1 MKPLELVK
9 QYHEQTKHEF
19 NRYARALGYMDW
31 ANQPDPFRRYEGA
44 PLYELP
50 LLAAG
55 DEPVAPSY
63 ESLFS
68 SQPVA
73 PQSLSLN
80 SLSRF
85 FEYSLSI
92 TAWKEYGGNRWAL
105 RSNPSSGNL
114 HPTEGYLLIRETADL
129 PLKPGL
135 YHYAPKEH
143 GLEHR
148 CYGSNEVIEALLH
161 PFPAQSFFVGL
172 SSIHWREAW
181 KYGERAFRYCQHD
194 VGHALGT
201 LRIAGATLG
210 WRVVLLTELDD
221 RTIGALLGLN
231 RLHEFEQAE
240 PELPELMC
248 VVCPVPTPL
257 PPLPP
262 PYKGGEIEESLPF
275 APPDPSTSLPS
286 ASLPSA
292 SLRTGRAGKGG
303 ERRASIPLVVDQA
316 IVEQWEQGDWRG
328 KANRLSRDN
337 PVPWE
342 IIDGVTKA
350 SWKTSAEQTRWDVT
364 VGVPY
369 KSAPLPE
376 QGGAEQA
383 SPPDPRPSMVSA
395 HQIIHQRRS
404 AVAFDGKTSI
414 SAQQFFTMLERV
426 MPHPDRPVA
435 QRPMPWD
442 SLPWD
447 PTVHLALFVHRV
459 DGLLPGIYML
469 LRNADLALKAIFQ
482 QAMHEQFVWTIPE
495 HCPESLPLYLLEDG
509 NAQRIAMQLS
519 CHQEVASASAFSL
532 GMIAEFEAS
541 LEKHGPWFY
550 KRLFWETGLI
560 GQMLYLE
567 AEAAGV
573 RATGIGCFF
582 DDPVHRVLGWYPETQ
597 FQSLYHFTVGGAVDD
612 HRLTT
617 LPPYGERSVEG
628 RHRGLPLPE

>member
-1 MKPLELVK
+1 MNPLELVK

-44 PLYELP
+44 PLYALP

-68 SQPVA
+68 SQPVP
-73 PQSLSLN
+73 PQPVTLN

-85 FEYSLSI
+85 FEYGLSI

-114 HPTEGYLLIRETADL
+114 HPTEGYLLIRETAGL

-135 YHYAPKEH
+135 YHYASKEH

-148 CYGSNEVIEALLH
+148 GHGSNEAIEALLH

-172 SSIHWREAW
+172 SSIHWRETW

-201 LRIAGATLG
+201 LRIAGAALG
-210 WRVVLLTELDD
+210 WRVFLLAGLDD

-240 PELPELMC
+240 PELPELLC

-262 PYKGGEIEESLPF
+262 PYKGGE
-275 APPDPSTSLPS
+275 
-286 ASLPSA
+286 
-292 SLRTGRAGKGG
+292 
-303 ERRASIPLVVDQA
+303 RRASIPLVIDQA
-316 IVEQWEQGDWRG
+316 IVEHWEHGDWQG

-342 IIDGVTKA
+342 IIDDVTKA
-350 SWKTSAEQTRWDVT
+350 SWKTSTEQTRWDAT

-369 KSAPLPE
+369 KSAPIPERDREERTSLPD
-376 QGGAEQA
+376 
-383 SPPDPRPSMVSA
+383 SRPSIISA

-404 AVAFDGKTSI
+404 AVAFDGTTSI
-414 SAQQFFTMLERV
+414 SAQQFFTMLERI
-426 MPHPDRPVA
+426 MPHQNRPVA

-447 PTVHLALFVHRV
+447 PTIHLALFVHRV

-469 LRNADLALKAIFQ
+469 LRNADPALKATCQ
-482 QAMHEQFVWTIPE
+482 QSMHEQFVWTVPE
-495 HCPESLPLYLLEDG
+495 HCPGSLPLYLLEDG

-519 CHQEVASASAFSL
+519 CHQEIAGAGAFSL

-560 GQMLYLE
+560 GQVLYLE

-582 DDPVHRVLGWYPETQ
+582 DDPVHRVLGWYPDTQ

-617 LPPYGERSVEG
+617 LPPYGERSEG
-628 RHRGLPLPE
+628 RKSGEP

>member
-1 MKPLELVK
+1 MKSLDVVK
-9 QYHEQTKHEF
+9 QYHEQTKHDF

-50 LLAAG
+50 LLAAS
-55 DEPVAPSY
+55 DDPVSPAY

-68 SQPVA
+68 SQPV
-73 PQSLSLN
+73 PTQPLTLN

-114 HPTEGYLLIRETADL
+114 HPTEGYLLIGETADL

-135 YHYAPKEH
+135 YHYASKEH

-148 CYGSNEVIEALLH
+148 WQGSNEVIEALLQ
-161 PFPAQSFFVGL
+161 PFPSRSFLVGL

-201 LRIAGATLG
+201 LRFAGAVLG
-210 WRVVLLTELDD
+210 WRVFLLAGLDD

-231 RLHEFEQAE
+231 RLHEFERAE
-240 PELPELMC
+240 PEFPELVC
-248 VVCPVPTPL
+248 VVCPAHDSTM
-257 PPLPP
+257 
-262 PYKGGEIEESLPF
+262 
-275 APPDPSTSLPS
+275 TSLQ
-286 ASLPSA
+286 L
-292 SLRTGRAGKGG
+292 
-303 ERRASIPLVVDQA
+303 SIDQA
-316 IVEQWEQGDWRG
+316 IGEHWEHGDWRG

-342 IIDGVTKA
+342 TIDDVTKA
-350 SWKTSAEQTRWDVT
+350 SWKTSVEQTRWDAT

-369 KSAPLPE
+369 KFTPFPK
-376 QGGAEQA
+376 QGGEAERT
-383 SPPDPRPSMVSA
+383 SLPDPRSSTVSA

-404 AVAFDGKTSI
+404 AVALDGTTSI
-414 SAQQFFTMLERV
+414 SVQQFFTMLERV
-426 MPHPDRPVA
+426 MPHSNRPVA

-447 PTVHLALFVHRV
+447 PTIHLALFVHRV
-459 DGLLPGIYML
+459 DGIPPGMYML
-469 LRNADLALKAIFQ
+469 LRNDDPALKATFQ
-482 QAMHEQFVWTIPE
+482 QAMHRQFAWTVPEQ
-495 HCPESLPLYLLEDG
+495 CPASLPLYLLEDG
-509 NAQRIAMQLS
+509 NAQRIATQVS
-519 CHQEVASASAFSL
+519 CHQEIAGAGAFSL

-560 GQMLYLE
+560 GQVLYLE

-573 RATGIGCFF
+573 RSTGIGCFF
-582 DDPVHRVLGWYPETQ
+582 DDPVHRVLGWYPDVR
-597 FQSLYHFTVGGAVDD
+597 FQSLYHFTVGGPVED

-617 LPPYGERSVEG
+617 LPPYGELSEG
-628 RHRGLPLPE
+628 RRRVDLR

>member
-1 MKPLELVK
+1 M
-9 QYHEQTKHEF
+9 
-19 NRYARALGYMDW
+19 
-31 ANQPDPFRRYEGA
+31 
-44 PLYELP
+44 
-50 LLAAG
+50 
-55 DEPVAPSY
+55 
-63 ESLFS
+63 
-68 SQPVA
+68 
-73 PQSLSLN
+73 
-80 SLSRF
+80 
-85 FEYSLSI
+85 
-92 TAWKEYGGNRWAL
+92 
-105 RSNPSSGNL
+105 
-114 HPTEGYLLIRETADL
+114 
-129 PLKPGL
+129 
-135 YHYAPKEH
+135 
-143 GLEHR
+143 
-148 CYGSNEVIEALLH
+148 
-161 PFPAQSFFVGL
+161 
-172 SSIHWREAW
+172 
-181 KYGERAFRYCQHD
+181 
-194 VGHALGT
+194 
-201 LRIAGATLG
+201 
-210 WRVVLLTELDD
+210 
-221 RTIGALLGLN
+221 
-231 RLHEFEQAE
+231 
-240 PELPELMC
+240 
-248 VVCPVPTPL
+248 
-257 PPLPP
+257 
-262 PYKGGEIEESLPF
+262 
-275 APPDPSTSLPS
+275 
-286 ASLPSA
+286 
-292 SLRTGRAGKGG
+292 
-303 ERRASIPLVVDQA
+303 
-316 IVEQWEQGDWRG
+316 
-328 KANRLSRDN
+328 SRDN

-350 SWKTSAEQTRWDVT
+350 SWKTSVEQTRWDAT

-383 SPPDPRPSMVSA
+383 SPPDPRPSMISA

-469 LRNADLALKAIFQ
+469 LRNADPALKATFQ

-495 HCPESLPLYLLEDG
+495 QCPASLPLYLLEDG

-560 GQMLYLE
+560 GQVLYLE

-617 LPPYGERSVEG
+617 LPPYGERV
-628 RHRGLPLPE
+628 

>member
-44 PLYELP
+44 PLFALP

-55 DEPVAPSY
+55 DDPVAPAY
-63 ESLFS
+63 ESLFAA
-68 SQPVA
+68 QPVP
-73 PQSLSLN
+73 PQPLTLN

-85 FEYSLSI
+85 FEYGLSI

-114 HPTEGYLLIRETADL
+114 HPTEGYLLIRDTADL
-129 PLKPGL
+129 PLKAGL

-148 CYGSNEVIEALLH
+148 WHGSTEVIEALLQ

-201 LRIAGATLG
+201 LRIAGAALG
-210 WRVVLLTELDD
+210 WRVVLLAGLDD

-231 RLHEFEQAE
+231 RLYEFERAE

-248 VVCPVPTPL
+248 VVCPVLTPL

-262 PYKGGEIEESLPF
+262 PYKGGEQVS
-275 APPDPSTSLPS
+275 
-286 ASLPSA
+286 
-292 SLRTGRAGKGG
+292 
-303 ERRASIPLVVDQA
+303 SIPFVVDQA
-316 IVEQWEQGDWRG
+316 IVEHWEQGDWRG

-350 SWKTSAEQTRWDVT
+350 SWKTSVEQTRWDAT

-369 KSAPLPE
+369 KSTPLPE
-376 QGGAEQA
+376 RGGAERT

-404 AVAFDGKTSI
+404 AVAFDGTTSI

-426 MPHPDRPVA
+426 MPYPDRPVA

-469 LRNADLALKAIFQ
+469 LRNADPALKATFQ
-482 QAMHEQFVWTIPE
+482 RCMHRQFAWTVPEQ
-495 HCPESLPLYLLEDG
+495 CPASLPLYLLEDG
-509 NAQRIAMQLS
+509 NAQRIATQVS
-519 CHQEVASASAFSL
+519 CHQEIAGAGAFSL

-560 GQMLYLE
+560 GQVLYLE
-567 AEAAGV
+567 AEAAGI
-573 RATGIGCFF
+573 RSTGIGCFF
-582 DDPVHRVLGWYPETQ
+582 DDPVHRVLGWYPDTR
-597 FQSLYHFTVGGAVDD
+597 FQSLYHFTAGGAVDD

-617 LPPYGERSVEG
+617 LPPYGERSEG
-628 RHRGLPLPE
+628 RKNVEP

>member
-9 QYHEQTKHEF
+9 QYHEQTKHDF

-44 PLYELP
+44 PLHELP
-50 LLAAG
+50 LLRAG

-63 ESLFS
+63 ESLFA
-68 SQPVA
+68 SQPV
-73 PQSLSLN
+73 PVQPLTLH

-85 FEYSLSI
+85 FEYGLSI

-114 HPTEGYLLIRETADL
+114 HPTEGYLLIGETAGL

-135 YHYAPKEH
+135 YHYASKEH

-148 CYGSNEVIEALLH
+148 WHGSNEAIDALLQ
-161 PFPAQSFFVGL
+161 PFPAQAFLVGL

-201 LRIAGATLG
+201 LRIAGAALG
-210 WRVVLLTELDD
+210 WQVFLLTGLDD
-221 RTIGALLGLN
+221 PTIGTLLGLN
-231 RLHEFEQAE
+231 RLHEFDRAE
-240 PELPELMC
+240 PEFPELLC
-248 VVCPVPTPL
+248 VVCPACD
-257 PPLPP
+257 
-262 PYKGGEIEESLPF
+262 SRQ
-275 APPDPSTSLPS
+275 
-286 ASLPSA
+286 ASLP
-292 SLRTGRAGKGG
+292 L
-303 ERRASIPLVVDQA
+303 SINQEVL
-316 IVEQWEQGDWRG
+316 EHWEQGDWQG

-342 IIDGVTKA
+342 IIDDVTKA
-350 SWKTSAEQTRWDVT
+350 SWKTSTEQSELRIFPSPAPHPERERAERT
-364 VGVPY
+364 P
-369 KSAPLPE
+369 PPE
-376 QGGAEQA
+376 
-383 SPPDPRPSMVSA
+383 PRSSTVSA

-404 AVAFDGKTSI
+404 AVALDGTTSI
-414 SAQQFFTMLERV
+414 SASQFFTMLERV
-426 MPHPDRPVA
+426 MPHADRPVA

-447 PTVHLALFVHRV
+447 PTIHLALFVHRV

-469 LRNADLALKAIFQ
+469 LRNSDPALKATFQ
-482 QAMHEQFVWTIPE
+482 QAMHEQFVWTLPE
-495 HCPESLPLYLLEDG
+495 ECPASLPLYLLEDG
-509 NAQRIAMQLS
+509 NAQRIATQVS
-519 CHQEVASASAFSL
+519 CHQEIAGAGAFSL

-560 GQMLYLE
+560 GQVLYLE

-573 RATGIGCFF
+573 RSTGIGCFF
-582 DDPVHRVLGWYPETQ
+582 DDPVHRVLGWYPDTR
-597 FQSLYHFTVGGAVDD
+597 FQSLYHFTVGGAVED

-617 LPPYGERSVEG
+617 LPPYGELSEG
-628 RHRGLPLPE
+628 QRRVDLR

>member
-55 DEPVAPSY
+55 DDPVAPSY

-68 SQPVA
+68 SQPVD

-85 FEYSLSI
+85 FEYGLSI

-114 HPTEGYLLIRETADL
+114 HPTEGYLLIRETAGL
-129 PLKPGL
+129 PLKAGL

-240 PELPELMC
+240 PELPELLC
-248 VVCPVPTPL
+248 VVCPIHDS
-257 PPLPP
+257 PP
-262 PYKGGEIEESLPF
+262 ESLP
-275 APPDPSTSLPS
+275 
-286 ASLPSA
+286 
-292 SLRTGRAGKGG
+292 
-303 ERRASIPLVVDQA
+303 IPIDQA
-316 IVEQWEQGDWRG
+316 VLKHWEQGDWRG

-350 SWKTSAEQTRWDVT
+350 SWKTSVEQTRWDAT

-376 QGGAEQA
+376 QGGAERA
-383 SPPDPRPSMVSA
+383 SPPDPRPSMISA

-447 PTVHLALFVHRV
+447 PTIHLALFVHRV

-469 LRNADLALKAIFQ
+469 LRNADPALKAIFQ
-482 QAMHEQFVWTIPE
+482 QAMHEQFAWTIPE
-495 HCPESLPLYLLEDG
+495 QCPASLPLYLLEDG
-509 NAQRIAMQLS
+509 NAQRIAMQVS

-560 GQMLYLE
+560 GQVLYLE

-582 DDPVHRVLGWYPETQ
+582 DDPVHRVLGWYPDTQ

-617 LPPYGERSVEG
+617 LPPYGELSVEG

>member
-1 MKPLELVK
+1 MKPLDVVK
-9 QYHEQTKHEF
+9 RYHEQTKHDF

-31 ANQPDPFRRYEGA
+31 ANQPDPFRRYAGA
-44 PLYELP
+44 RLHALP
-50 LLAAG
+50 LLDAG
-55 DEPVAPSY
+55 DDPVSPPY

-68 SQPVA
+68 PHPVPAQP
-73 PQSLSLN
+73 LTLN

-114 HPTEGYLLIRETADL
+114 HPTEGYLLIRETAGL

-135 YHYAPKEH
+135 YHYASKEH

-148 CYGSNEVIEALLH
+148 RQGANEEIEAILQ
-161 PFPAQSFFVGL
+161 PFPAQSFFMGL

-194 VGHALGT
+194 VGHALGAV
-201 LRIAGATLG
+201 RIAGAALG
-210 WRVVLLTELDD
+210 WRVFLLAGLDD
-221 RTIGALLGLN
+221 RTVGILLGLN
-231 RLHEFEQAE
+231 RLHEFDRAE
-240 PELPELMC
+240 PEFPELLC
-248 VVCPVPTPL
+248 VVCPNSTPL
-257 PPLPP
+257 PPLAP
-262 PYKGGEIEESLPF
+262 PYKGGELE
-275 APPDPSTSLPS
+275 
-286 ASLPSA
+286 ASLPLA
-292 SLRTGRAGKGG
+292 VNQDVL
-303 ERRASIPLVVDQA
+303 QH
-316 IVEQWEQGDWRG
+316 WEQGGWRG
-328 KANRLSRDN
+328 RANRLSRDN

-342 IIDGVTKA
+342 IIDDVTQA
-350 SWKTSAEQTRWDVT
+350 SWKSSTEQTQWDAT

-369 KSAPLPE
+369 KSAPVPE
-376 QGGAEQA
+376 RGRAERT
-383 SPPDPRPSMVSA
+383 PPSEPRPGAVSA
-395 HQIIHQRRS
+395 HRIIHQRRS
-404 AVAFDGKTSI
+404 AVALDGTTSI

-426 MPHPDRPVA
+426 MPHVDRPVA

-447 PTVHLALFVHRV
+447 PTIHLALFVHRV

-469 LRNADLALKAIFQ
+469 LRNDDPALKTSFQ
-482 QAMHEQFVWTIPE
+482 EAMHEQFVWAVPE
-495 HCPESLPLYLLEDG
+495 PCPASLPLYLLEDG
-509 NAQRIAMQLS
+509 NAQRIATQVS
-519 CHQEVASASAFSL
+519 CHQEIAGAGAFSL

-560 GQMLYLE
+560 GQVLYLE

-573 RATGIGCFF
+573 RSTGIGCFF
-582 DDPVHRVLGWYPETQ
+582 DDPVHRVLGWYPDTQ

-617 LPPYGERSVEG
+617 LPPYGELRQGRRS
-628 RHRGLPLPE
+628 

>member
-55 DEPVAPSY
+55 DDPVAPSY

-85 FEYSLSI
+85 FEYGLSI

-114 HPTEGYLLIRETADL
+114 HPTEGYLLIRETAGL
-129 PLKPGL
+129 PLKAGL

-240 PELPELMC
+240 PELPELLC
-248 VVCPVPTPL
+248 VVCPIHDS
-257 PPLPP
+257 PP
-262 PYKGGEIEESLPF
+262 ESLP
-275 APPDPSTSLPS
+275 
-286 ASLPSA
+286 
-292 SLRTGRAGKGG
+292 
-303 ERRASIPLVVDQA
+303 IPIDQA
-316 IVEQWEQGDWRG
+316 VLKHWEQGDWRG

-350 SWKTSAEQTRWDVT
+350 SWKTSVEQTRWDAT

-376 QGGAEQA
+376 QGGAERA
-383 SPPDPRPSMVSA
+383 SPPDPRPSMISA

-447 PTVHLALFVHRV
+447 PTIHLALFVHRV

-469 LRNADLALKAIFQ
+469 LRNADPALKAIFQ
-482 QAMHEQFVWTIPE
+482 QAMHEQFAWTIPE
-495 HCPESLPLYLLEDG
+495 QCPASLPLYLLEDG
-509 NAQRIAMQLS
+509 NAQRIAMQVS

-532 GMIAEFEAS
+532 GMIAEFDAS

-560 GQMLYLE
+560 GQVLYLE
-567 AEAAGV
+567 AEAARV

-582 DDPVHRVLGWYPETQ
+582 DDPVHRVLGWYPDTQ

-617 LPPYGERSVEG
+617 LPPYGERI
-628 RHRGLPLPE
+628 

>member
-9 QYHEQTKHEF
+9 HYHEQTKHDF

-44 PLYELP
+44 PLHGLP

-55 DEPVAPSY
+55 DDPVSPAY
-63 ESLFS
+63 ESFFS
-68 SQPVA
+68 PPPVPAQP
-73 PQSLSLN
+73 LTLN

-85 FEYSLSI
+85 FEYGLSI

-114 HPTEGYLLIRETADL
+114 HPTEGYLLIGETPDL

-135 YHYAPKEH
+135 YHYASKEH

-148 CYGSNEVIEALLH
+148 WPGSTNAIEALLQ

-172 SSIHWREAW
+172 SSIHWREAG

-194 VGHALGT
+194 IGHALGT
-201 LRIAGATLG
+201 LRIAGAVLG
-210 WRVVLLTELDD
+210 WRVYLLAGLDD
-221 RTIGALLGLN
+221 RTIGTLLGLN
-231 RLHEFEQAE
+231 RLHEFDRAE
-240 PELPELMC
+240 PEFPELLC
-248 VVCPVPTPL
+248 VVCPARD
-257 PPLPP
+257 
-262 PYKGGEIEESLPF
+262 SHQ
-275 APPDPSTSLPS
+275 
-286 ASLPSA
+286 ASLP
-292 SLRTGRAGKGG
+292 LTVNQDV
-303 ERRASIPLVVDQA
+303 LQH
-316 IVEQWEQGDWRG
+316 WEQGDWRG
-328 KANRLSRDN
+328 RANRLSRDN

-342 IIDGVTKA
+342 IIDDVTKA
-350 SWKTSAEQTRWDVT
+350 SWKTSMEQSELRLS
-364 VGVPY
+364 P
-369 KSAPLPE
+369 SPAPLPVRDGMK
-376 QGGAEQA
+376 QTYL
-383 SPPDPRPSMVSA
+383 PDLRSGTVSA
-395 HQIIHQRRS
+395 HRIIHQRRS
-404 AVAFDGKTSI
+404 AVALDGKTSI

-426 MPHPDRPVA
+426 MPCADRPVT

-447 PTVHLALFVHRV
+447 PTIHLALFVHRV

-469 LRNADLALKAIFQ
+469 LRTGDPALKAAFQ
-482 QAMHEQFVWTIPE
+482 QAMHEQFVWTVPE
-495 HCPESLPLYLLEDG
+495 QCPASLPLYLLEDG
-509 NAQRIAMQLS
+509 NAQRIATQVS
-519 CHQEVASASAFSL
+519 CHQEIAGDGAFSL

-541 LEKHGPWFY
+541 LERHGPWFY

-560 GQMLYLE
+560 GQVLYLE

-573 RATGIGCFF
+573 RSTGIGCFF
-582 DDPVHRVLGWYPETQ
+582 DDPVHRVLGWYPGTR

-617 LPPYGERSVEG
+617 LPPYGERARAGEAD
-628 RHRGLPLPE
+628 

>member
-9 QYHEQTKHEF
+9 QYHEQTKHDF

-44 PLYELP
+44 PLHKLP
-50 LLAAG
+50 LLVAG
-55 DEPVAPSY
+55 DDPVSPSY
-63 ESLFS
+63 ESLFAS
-68 SQPVA
+68 EPVPAQP
-73 PQSLSLN
+73 LTLN

-135 YHYAPKEH
+135 YHYASKEH

-148 CYGSNEVIEALLH
+148 WHGSNEVIEALLQ
-161 PFPAQSFFVGL
+161 PFPMQSFFVGL

-194 VGHALGT
+194 IGHALGT
-201 LRIAGATLG
+201 LRIAGAVLG
-210 WRVVLLTELDD
+210 WRVFLLAGLDD
-221 RTIGALLGLN
+221 RTIGTLLGLN
-231 RLHEFEQAE
+231 RLHEFDRAE
-240 PELPELMC
+240 PEFPELLC
-248 VVCPVPTPL
+248 VVCPAPTLLPL
-257 PPLPP
+257 VKP
-262 PYKGGEIEESLPF
+262 G
-275 APPDPSTSLPS
+275 
-286 ASLPSA
+286 ASLPHPSDRHA
-292 SLRTGRAGKGG
+292 GLSLRKKG
-303 ERRASIPLVVDQA
+303 EQSASIPLVIDQA
-316 IVEQWEQGDWRG
+316 IVEHWEQGDWQG

-342 IIDGVTKA
+342 IIDDVTKA
-350 SWKTSAEQTRWDVT
+350 SWKSSTEPTRWDAT

-369 KSAPLPE
+369 KSTPLPE
-376 QGGAEQA
+376 RTS
-383 SPPDPRPSMVSA
+383 SPEARPNTVSA
-395 HQIIHQRRS
+395 HRIIHQRRS
-404 AVAFDGKTSI
+404 AVALDGTTSI

-426 MPHPDRPVA
+426 MPYPNRPVA

-469 LRNADLALKAIFQ
+469 LRNDNPALKATFQ
-482 QAMHEQFVWTIPE
+482 QAMHQQFAWTVPEQ
-495 HCPESLPLYLLEDG
+495 CPASLPLYLLEDG
-509 NAQRIAMQLS
+509 NAQRIATQVS
-519 CHQEVASASAFSL
+519 CHQEIAGAGAFSL

-541 LEKHGPWFY
+541 LEKYGPWFY

-560 GQMLYLE
+560 GQVLYLE

-573 RATGIGCFF
+573 RSTGIGCFF
-582 DDPVHRVLGWYPETQ
+582 DDPVHRVLGWYPDVR
-597 FQSLYHFTVGGAVDD
+597 FQSLYHFTVGGAVED

-617 LPPYGERSVEG
+617 LPPYGEPSEDRKSVG
-628 RHRGLPLPE
+628 S

>member
-1 MKPLELVK
+1 MNPLELVK

-31 ANQPDPFRRYEGA
+31 ANQPDPFRRYEGT

-68 SQPVA
+68 SQPVP
-73 PQSLSLN
+73 PQPVTLN
-80 SLSRF
+80 GLSRF
-85 FEYSLSI
+85 FEYGLSI

-135 YHYAPKEH
+135 YHYAAKEH

-148 CYGSNEVIEALLH
+148 GHGTNEAIEALLQ
-161 PFPAQSFFVGL
+161 PFPTQSFFVGL

-201 LRIAGATLG
+201 LRIAGAALG
-210 WRVVLLTELDD
+210 WRVFLLAGLDD

-231 RLHEFEQAE
+231 RLDEFEQAE

-248 VVCPVPTPL
+248 VVCPVLTPL
-257 PPLPP
+257 PPLSP

-275 APPDPSTSLPS
+275 ASPDPS

-292 SLRTGRAGKGG
+292 SLRTGRAGRTGKGG
-303 ERRASIPLVVDQA
+303 ERRASIPLVIDQA
-316 IVEQWEQGDWRG
+316 IVEHWEHGDWQG

-342 IIDGVTKA
+342 IIDEVTKA
-350 SWKTSAEQTRWDVT
+350 SWKSSTEQTRGDAT

-369 KSAPLPE
+369 KSALIPERDREERTSLPD
-376 QGGAEQA
+376 
-383 SPPDPRPSMVSA
+383 SRPGIISA

-404 AVAFDGKTSI
+404 AVAFDGTTSI

-435 QRPMPWD
+435 QQPMPWD

-447 PTVHLALFVHRV
+447 PTIHLALFVHRV

-469 LRNADLALKAIFQ
+469 LRNADPALKATFQ
-482 QAMHEQFVWTIPE
+482 QSMHEQFVWTVPD
-495 HCPESLPLYLLEDG
+495 HCPASLPLYLLEDG

-519 CHQEVASASAFSL
+519 CHQEIAGAGAFSL

-560 GQMLYLE
+560 GQVLYLE

-582 DDPVHRVLGWYPETQ
+582 DDPVHRVLGWYPDTR
-597 FQSLYHFTVGGAVDD
+597 FQSLYHFTVGGAVED

-617 LPPYGERSVEG
+617 LPPYGERSEG
-628 RHRGLPLPE
+628 RKSGEP

>member
-1 MKPLELVK
+1 MKQLEIVK
-9 QYHEQTKHEF
+9 QYHEQTKHDF

-44 PLYELP
+44 PLSELP
-50 LLAAG
+50 LLTAG
-55 DEPVAPSY
+55 DDPVSPPY
-63 ESLFS
+63 ESLFA
-68 SQPVA
+68 SQPV
-73 PQSLSLN
+73 PVQPLTLN

-85 FEYSLSI
+85 FEYGLSI

-114 HPTEGYLLIRETADL
+114 HPTEGYLLIRETPDL

-135 YHYAPKEH
+135 YHYASKEH

-148 CYGSNEVIEALLH
+148 WQDSTEAIKALLQ

-201 LRIAGATLG
+201 LRIAGAVLG
-210 WRVVLLTELDD
+210 WRVFFLAGLDD
-221 RTIGALLGLN
+221 PTIGALLGLN
-231 RLHEFEQAE
+231 RLHEFERAE
-240 PELPELMC
+240 PEFPELLC
-248 VVCPVPTPL
+248 VVCPSQDTNQ
-257 PPLPP
+257 
-262 PYKGGEIEESLPF
+262 ESLPL
-275 APPDPSTSLPS
+275 T
-286 ASLPSA
+286 
-292 SLRTGRAGKGG
+292 
-303 ERRASIPLVVDQA
+303 
-316 IVEQWEQGDWRG
+316 VEQAVLQYREQGDWQG

-342 IIDGVTKA
+342 IIDDVTKA
-350 SWKTSAEQTRWDVT
+350 SWKTSMEQSALQLLPSPIQRAEQGRTET
-364 VGVPY
+364 ATPQ
-369 KSAPLPE
+369 APVSST
-376 QGGAEQA
+376 A
-383 SPPDPRPSMVSA
+383 SA

-404 AVAFDGKTSI
+404 AVALDGKTSI
-414 SAQQFFTMLERV
+414 SASQFFTMLERV
-426 MPHPDRPVA
+426 MPHAGRPVA

-447 PTVHLALFVHRV
+447 PTIHLALFVHRV
-459 DGLLPGIYML
+459 DGLLPGMYML
-469 LRNADLALKAIFQ
+469 LRNADPALKAAFQ
-482 QAMHEQFVWTIPE
+482 QAMHRQFAWTVPEQ
-495 HCPESLPLYLLEDG
+495 CPASLPLYLLEDG
-509 NAQRIAMQLS
+509 NAQRIATQVS
-519 CHQEVASASAFSL
+519 CHQEIAGAGAFSL

-560 GQMLYLE
+560 GQVLYLE

-573 RATGIGCFF
+573 RSTGIGCFF
-582 DDPVHRVLGWYPETQ
+582 DDPVHRVLGWYPDTQ
-597 FQSLYHFTVGGAVDD
+597 FQSLYHFTVGGAVED

-617 LPPYGERSVEG
+617 LPPYGDLSEG
-628 RHRGLPLPE
+628 RGHADLR

>member
-55 DEPVAPSY
+55 DDPVAPSY

-73 PQSLSLN
+73 PQPLSLN

-85 FEYSLSI
+85 FEYGLSI

-114 HPTEGYLLIRETADL
+114 HPTEGYLLIRDTAGL

-201 LRIAGATLG
+201 LRIAGAALG
-210 WRVVLLTELDD
+210 WRVVLLAGLDD

-240 PELPELMC
+240 PELPELLC
-248 VVCPVPTPL
+248 VVCPIHDS
-257 PPLPP
+257 PP
-262 PYKGGEIEESLPF
+262 ESLP
-275 APPDPSTSLPS
+275 
-286 ASLPSA
+286 
-292 SLRTGRAGKGG
+292 
-303 ERRASIPLVVDQA
+303 IPIDQA
-316 IVEQWEQGDWRG
+316 VLKHWEQGDWRG

-350 SWKTSAEQTRWDVT
+350 SWKTSAEQTRWDAT

-376 QGGAEQA
+376 QGGAERA
-383 SPPDPRPSMVSA
+383 SPPDPRPSMLSA

-469 LRNADLALKAIFQ
+469 LRNADPALKAIFQ

-495 HCPESLPLYLLEDG
+495 QCPASLPLYLLEDG
-509 NAQRIAMQLS
+509 NAQRIAMQVS

-532 GMIAEFEAS
+532 GMIAEFDAS

-560 GQMLYLE
+560 GQVLYLE

-582 DDPVHRVLGWYPETQ
+582 DDPVHRVLGWYPDTQ

-617 LPPYGERSVEG
+617 LPPYGELSVEG

>member
-9 QYHEQTKHEF
+9 HYHEQTKHDF

-44 PLYELP
+44 PLHALP

-55 DEPVAPSY
+55 DDPVSPAY

-68 SQPVA
+68 SQPVPA
-73 PQSLSLN
+73 QPLTLH

-114 HPTEGYLLIRETADL
+114 HPTEGYLLIGETTAL

-135 YHYAPKEH
+135 YHYASKEH

-148 CYGSNEVIEALLH
+148 WQGSNEAIEVLLQ

-201 LRIAGATLG
+201 LRIAGAALG
-210 WRVVLLTELDD
+210 WRVFLLAGLDD

-231 RLHEFEQAE
+231 RLHEFERAE
-240 PELPELMC
+240 PEFPELLC
-248 VVCPVPTPL
+248 VVCPVPNLL
-257 PPLPP
+257 PPNFSLFGKSSR
-262 PYKGGEIEESLPF
+262 PYKGGEQEVSLP
-275 APPDPSTSLPS
+275 L
-286 ASLPSA
+286 
-292 SLRTGRAGKGG
+292 
-303 ERRASIPLVVDQA
+303 SI
-316 IVEQWEQGDWRG
+316 EQTVLTYWEQGDWRG

-342 IIDGVTKA
+342 IIDDVTKA
-350 SWKTSAEQTRWDVT
+350 SWKTSTEQTQWDAT
-364 VGVPY
+364 GGVPY
-369 KSAPLPE
+369 KSAPVPVRDRTERTSL
-376 QGGAEQA
+376 
-383 SPPDPRPSMVSA
+383 SDPRSDTISA
-395 HQIIHQRRS
+395 HRIIHQRRS
-404 AVAFDGKTSI
+404 AVALDGKTSI

-426 MPHPDRPVA
+426 MPHAHRPVA

-447 PTVHLALFVHRV
+447 PTIHLALFVHRV
-459 DGLLPGIYML
+459 DGLLPGIYMF
-469 LRNADLALKAIFQ
+469 LRTGDPALKAAFQ
-482 QAMHEQFVWTIPE
+482 QAMHEQFVWTVPE
-495 HCPESLPLYLLEDG
+495 QCPASLPLYLLEDG
-509 NAQRIAMQLS
+509 NAQRIATQVS
-519 CHQEVASASAFSL
+519 CHQEIAGAGAFSL

-541 LEKHGPWFY
+541 LEQYGPWFY

-560 GQMLYLE
+560 GQVLYLE

-573 RATGIGCFF
+573 RSTGIGCFF
-582 DDPVHRVLGWYPETQ
+582 DDPVHRVLGWYPDTR
-597 FQSLYHFTVGGAVDD
+597 FQSLYHFTVGGAVED

-617 LPPYGERSVEG
+617 LPPYGEPSRG
-628 RHRGLPLPE
+628 RVDLR